1 MGMKAELSDSEWGM
15 VVGARQSGLRV
26 SEKVIS
32 CTTTF
37 NVYRDQS
44 EKEKISGKQQFCG

>member
-1 MGMKAELSDSEWGM
+1 MGKKAELSDSEWGM
-15 VVGARQSGLRV
+15 DVGARQSGLSFR
-26 SEKVIS
+26 EVIS

-37 NVYRDQS
+37 NIYRDQS